1 MVGEW
6 VVGLELVARRE
17 RECPGGKLGLEAA
30 GGVEVDALVGLSV
43 ANFQRV
49 PGSCLPVPVD
59 LPAQAGYG
67 LPGSPGAG
75 VRVPAGDVPYI
86 GYAQLRQQGLAVAQT
101 CIC

>member
-1 MVGEW
+1 MGGWFGVGGAPGAG
-6 VVGLELVARRE
+6 VSRRAA
-17 RECPGGKLGLEAA
+17 GKLGLEAA